1 MRKGLTVVEA
11 ILALFVTA
19 LVVLTIA
26 SGLKSTH
33 FEMTTKTD
41 QQLAWHYFL
50 SEVRSPKYA
59 FVVEKVET
67 NYILLESS
75 IQKKTFILKFRSG
88 ELVLTTPKGGYI
100 PLMRGLKTGQFQAVK
115 KGVDCEAMATTGQRF
130 KANLMLEDENDK

>member
-1 MRKGLTVVEA
+1 MREGLTVVEA

-26 SGLKSTH
+26 SGLKSTR

-41 QQLAWHYFL
+41 QQLGWHYFL
-50 SEVRSPKYA
+50 SEVRAPKYA

-75 IQKKTFILKFRSG
+75 IQKKDVHIK
-88 ELVLTTPKGGYI
+88 I
-100 PLMRGLKTGQFQAVK
+100 PIGRT
-115 KGVDCEAMATTGQRF
+115 RF
-130 KANLMLEDENDK
+130 DDP